1 MNSLENKYKK
11 INEIQK
17 EAAIQE
23 LSQSGFDEKMLRNN
37 PKFLITL
44 WNDFIVPNKDK
55 SK

>member
-23 LSQSGFDEKMLRNN
+23 VKE
-37 PKFLITL
+37 
-44 WNDFIVPNKDK
+44 NKNAYDI
-55 SK
+55 